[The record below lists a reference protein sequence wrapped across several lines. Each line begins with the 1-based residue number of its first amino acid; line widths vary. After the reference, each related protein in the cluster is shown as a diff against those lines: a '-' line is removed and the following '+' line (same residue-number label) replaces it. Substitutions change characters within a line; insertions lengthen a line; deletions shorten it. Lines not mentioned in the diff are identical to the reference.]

1 MTQAPESLSS
11 EPPSPGGDRDPAES
25 EADRLDA
32 VGELMQACLACE
44 DSLRARAIEQ
54 ACADHPEHAQALQ
67 RRFAF
72 LREAGLDD
80 RDAEAAPLPE
90 RFGDFQPVERLAA
103 GGMGVVYRA
112 RQISLDRPVA
122 LKLVRPELLYFD
134 GARERFRRE
143 AASIAQL
150 EHPGIVP
157 IYAAGEVDGVPYLA
171 MPLIEGC
178 TLAEALGVVAGR
190 APESLAG
197 VDLLAAARDR
207 AQSSRESASL
217 PSGFEAGWVK
227 AAATVT
233 RDVALALAHAH
244 SRGIVHRDVKP
255 SNVLLG
261 SDGRARLIDFGLTGS
276 ESSDGLTRAGSY
288 LGTLHY
294 MSPERLRGERGVDV
308 RSDIYS
314 AGVMLYELLALQVP
328 FQAESRGEL
337 ERRVQDGR
345 IDALRGRNRRV
356 NADLESVCLE
366 AMALEPR
373 NRYPD
378 AAALAGDLDRWLA
391 GLPVRAKPPGVAARA
406 LGWARR
412 HRALTA
418 ALLLGALLLFGV
430 PALLYNLE
438 RRHGME
444 LSRSLE
450 AERAALL
457 DMRVANEIIT
467 GVLRDASPAHGDGHV
482 VTLVESLEKMARL
495 AASGDNAP
503 RARAGVLSMLGQI
516 HLSRSDYDSA
526 ERLLTDAERQL
537 VEHGYG
543 ASKERAIALET
554 LGAVHKARGNLEA
567 AREHYRSA
575 ATTALDAGLDGREW
589 RSRMGALEAVTYFAT
604 DRARAAELLRSA
616 LAEYPAD
623 SGSADDRDWLKTNRL
638 KLAQLEAGLGRAQEG
653 LALIDAVRAQIAL
666 QERPSLR
673 DRLELAAAESEL
685 AVAAKDLPRAERVLR
700 EGLTEAR
707 AGTGE
712 RSSPSSS
719 LLFQLGVVL
728 ARQGRADEARAA
740 MEQALDIRRE
750 LTGEDSP
757 AARQWEA
764 TLRRHF
770 PDR

>member
-1 MTQAPESLSS
+1 MTPAPESLSS

-112 RQISLDRPVA
+112 RQISLDRWVA

-134 GARERFRRE
+134 GARARFRRE

-178 TLAEALGVVAGR
+178 TLAEALGIVAGR

-207 AQSSRESASL
+207 AQGSRESASL

-356 NADLESVCLE
+356 DADLESVCLE

-378 AAALAGDLDRWLA
+378 ARRPGGRSRPLARGAAGARETAG
-391 GLPVRAKPPGVAARA
+391 
-406 LGWARR
+406 
-412 HRALTA
+412 
-418 ALLLGALLLFGV
+418 
-430 PALLYNLE
+430 
-438 RRHGME
+438 
-444 LSRSLE
+444 SR
-450 AERAALL
+450 
-457 DMRVANEIIT
+457 
-467 GVLRDASPAHGDGHV
+467 
-482 VTLVESLEKMARL
+482 
-495 AASGDNAP
+495 
-503 RARAGVLSMLGQI
+503 RARAGLGQAAPG
-516 HLSRSDYDSA
+516 LD
-526 ERLLTDAERQL
+526 
-537 VEHGYG
+537 
-543 ASKERAIALET
+543 
-554 LGAVHKARGNLEA
+554 RGLA
-567 AREHYRSA
+567 ARRPA
-575 ATTALDAGLDGREW
+575 ALWGAGAALRPRTT
-589 RSRMGALEAVTYFAT
+589 
-604 DRARAAELLRSA
+604 
-616 LAEYPAD
+616 
-623 SGSADDRDWLKTNRL
+623 
-638 KLAQLEAGLGRAQEG
+638 
-653 LALIDAVRAQIAL
+653 
-666 QERPSLR
+666 
-673 DRLELAAAESEL
+673 
-685 AVAAKDLPRAERVLR
+685 
-700 EGLTEAR
+700 
-707 AGTGE
+707 
-712 RSSPSSS
+712 
-719 LLFQLGVVL
+719 
-728 ARQGRADEARAA
+728 ARQGTLTLLGSGARGPARHARRQRDHHRRVEGRFTRPRGRA
-740 MEQALDIRRE
+740 
-750 LTGEDSP
+750 
-757 AARQWEA
+757 
-764 TLRRHF
+764 RRH
-770 PDR
+770 PRGEPGENGPARGLR